1 METIKVG
8 GMSCKHCV
16 NAVTKALEEIEG
28 LGEVA
33 VDLSAGEVS
42 FVNSGV
48 ERERIKRAI
57 SQIGFDPGD

>member
-1 METIKVG
+1 METIKVS
-8 GMSCKHCV
+8 GMSCEHCV
-16 NAVTKALEEIEG
+16 KAVTKALEEIEG

-48 ERERIKRAI
+48 EREKIKMAI
-57 SQIGFDPGD
+57 SQIGFDPGN